1 MIRQLWIYINQDQ
14 NLWHLHSTDKFSRF
28 NNAAIIKSKSTDI
41 IIKMLLKYWTSL
53 FGSPDTVFSDN
64 RGESASKEFID
75 FCENFNMKVKTTA
88 AEALWGNAIY
98 GR

>member
-1 MIRQLWIYINQDQ
+1 
-14 NLWHLHSTDKFSRF
+14 
-28 NNAAIIKSKSTDI
+28 
-41 IIKMLLKYWTSL
+41 MLLKYWTSL

-64 RGESASKEFID
+64 RGESASKEFD

>member
-1 MIRQLWIYINQDQ
+1 
-14 NLWHLHSTDKFSRF
+14 
-28 NNAAIIKSKSTDI
+28 
-41 IIKMLLKYWTSL
+41 MLLKYWTSL

-75 FCENFNMKVKTTA
+75 FCENFNMKVKTTV